1 MKTRYIAVAALV
13 AGMSL
18 SACVDELDVTNPNAQ
33 TTVEFGKDEA
43 SLQEAIIACYNR
55 IRLEGTFSRVG
66 YTMDAVRADEVYSTS
81 QQWYL
86 PYDALN
92 VATTDEIGNQ
102 WIWRDCYHVVNRA
115 NFVLQ
120 QVENVALSQDAY
132 NKIKG
137 QALFLRSL
145 AYYTLATYYHECCL
159 ITSYSS
165 YIDFNTTLASLN
177 TYDEVLDQVEADLKE
192 AMAIL
197 PSRDVGGDFANG
209 RATCG
214 SAAGYYART
223 LMLRHKYSDAYTV
236 LKDIIAGT
244 YGTYALTAD
253 YGDNFR
259 EGKAYEN
266 NSESLFEVQY
276 MDYGTGGVDEEWTP
290 ANISKEATQGNA
302 IESNYGPANFG
313 SWADLGA
320 SPWLYNLYKAEKCTD
335 GRLDPRL
342 YWTLCSYESEYDS
355 YTGNTTAAYPDGDPR
370 ANVLY
375 QKTITNANESVCLS
389 NSLNGGLA
397 IAKWTYARQSVIS
410 TITQGLH
417 SGINLRLM
425 RYSDVLLRAAECE
438 NELNGPT
445 QTAID
450 YINQVRR
457 RVALPDLKTEDFT
470 SADALFEQI
479 ANVERPKEFGCE
491 NGRGIDLNRWGFYY
505 SDSRKEQLKQHMAYK
520 LSDDVN
526 DAKLDIKLEDIG
538 NNSITSSMLTYA
550 KGREYFPLAQSLLD
564 ANPHLSGNCSYKGIQ
579 PEFPYTVH
587 PVVELSK

>member
-81 QQWYL
+81 QIWYL

-266 NSESLFEVQY
+266 NSESLFEVQF

-290 ANISKEATQGNA
+290 ANISKESTQGNA

-342 YWTLCSYESEYDS
+342 YWTICSYESEYDS

-520 LSDDVN
+520 LSKDVN

>member
-81 QQWYL
+81 QIWYL

-197 PSRDVGGDFANG
+197 PSRDVGGDFAKG

-290 ANISKEATQGNA
+290 ANISKESTQGHA
-302 IESNYGPANFG
+302 VESNYGPAAFG

-342 YWTLCSYESEYDS
+342 YWTICSYESEYDS

-375 QKTITNANESVCLS
+375 QTPITDESVCRS
-389 NSLNGGLA
+389 NSTNGGLA

-410 TITQGLH
+410 TITTGLH
-417 SGINLRLM
+417 NGINLRLM

-520 LSDDVN
+520 LSANVN

>member
-102 WIWRDCYHVVNRA
+102 WIWSDCYHVVNRA

-259 EGKAYEN
+259 EGQAYEN

-375 QKTITNANESVCLS
+375 QKTITNANESVCRS
-389 NSLNGGLA
+389 NSENGGLA

-457 RVALPDLKTEDFT
+457 RVALPDLKTEDFP

-520 LSDDVN
+520 LSKDVN

>member
-81 QQWYL
+81 QIWYL

-197 PSRDVGGDFANG
+197 PSRDVGGDFAKG

-259 EGKAYEN
+259 EGQAYEN
-266 NSESLFEVQY
+266 NSESLFEVQF

-290 ANISKEATQGNA
+290 ANISKESTQGNA

-342 YWTLCSYESEYDS
+342 YWTICSYESEYDS

-375 QKTITNANESVCLS
+375 QKAVTNANESVCRS
-389 NSLNGGLA
+389 NSENGGLA

-520 LSDDVN
+520 LSKDVN